1 MANRFGKWPHEVL
14 LLEPGELAL
23 ASACVEA
30 ADAESASRVM
40 RAKGKKGVVFP
51 VVSLR
56 V

>member
-1 MANRFGKWPHEVL
+1 MAQRFGKWPHEVIGL
-14 LLEPGELAL
+14 DPFELAL

-30 ADAESASRVM
+30 ADAESASRVA
-40 RAKGKKGVVFP
+40 RAKMVFP